1 MSCSANPTLA
11 AIQRAKSQ
19 RADAGDVGSRKS
31 LDHVGVRKS
40 VDLVA
45 TARAPA
51 PSSPAAKA
59 VITEAGGHNSEGVK
73 NVFGAVDGHSDKG
86 WWAHTDAGQMNAED
100 ELVKT
105 LMQGQSKAPQVP
117 SLDAAL
123 GPKKGLDYSALFAER
138 AVEEPAPSAS
148 SQPITQAAATPAPTA
163 ALATCTSG
171 AEPVPPE
178 QQAIQPGPHHGSAVK
193 LQGGPWQ
200 EREQEWADGAASL
213 NTLVR
218 ADQKGTI
225 AMYKRAET
233 WSSAVPRLPD
243 GPSELR
249 RARCAA
255 SREPRRCVARTVDRP
270 LRAEYGWRSAGAVG
284 RRREPRTLVAPALAR
299 FLKIHRQLHQCASSS
314 GQKPSGRVKG
324 EVLGSEACQ

>member
-1 MSCSANPTLA
+1 MVGLSWAAAAGAQWCMGAHSKLAHGWWCMRAGDVAAARTVVVDSCVPGHYSWDTELRVFAELPGICGQLRLQEEHPAPWLTSPTMSCSANPTLA

-105 LMQGQSKAPQVP
+105 GQSKAPQAP

-123 GPKKGLDYSALFAER
+123 GPKKGLDFSALFAER
-138 AVEEPAPSAS
+138 
-148 SQPITQAAATPAPTA
+148 
-163 ALATCTSG
+163 G
-171 AEPVPPE
+171 AEPMPPE
-178 QQAIQPGPHHGSAVK
+178 QQASQPGPHHGGTTVK
-193 LQGGPWQ
+193 LQGGPWKDD
-200 EREQEWADGAASL
+200 EGKAAGWWTKMDAGDLNKVEELVKGGAAAY
-213 NTLVR
+213 TP
-218 ADQKGTI
+218 QF
-225 AMYKRAET
+225 
-233 WSSAVPRLPD
+233 
-243 GPSELR
+243 
-249 RARCAA
+249 
-255 SREPRRCVARTVDRP
+255 
-270 LRAEYGWRSAGAVG
+270 VG
-284 RRREPRTLVAPALAR
+284 
-299 FLKIHRQLHQCASSS
+299 SS
-314 GQKPSGRVKG
+314 GLTSKLDYSAAHCVSTEPQ
-324 EVLGSEACQ
+324 QQ

>member
-31 LDHVGVRKS
+31 LDYVGVRKS

-73 NVFGAVDGHSDKG
+73 NVFGAVDGHSEKG
-86 WWAHTDAGQMNAED
+86 WWAHTAAGQMNAED

-105 LMQGQSKAPQVP
+105 GQSKAPQAP

-123 GPKKGLDYSALFAER
+123 GPKKGLDFSALFAER

-178 QQAIQPGPHHGSAVK
+178 QQASQPGPHHGPAVK

-200 EREQEWADGAASL
+200 DDEGKAAGWWTKMDAGDLNKVEELVKGGAAAF
-213 NTLVR
+213 TP
-218 ADQKGTI
+218 QF
-225 AMYKRAET
+225 
-233 WSSAVPRLPD
+233 
-243 GPSELR
+243 
-249 RARCAA
+249 
-255 SREPRRCVARTVDRP
+255 
-270 LRAEYGWRSAGAVG
+270 VG
-284 RRREPRTLVAPALAR
+284 
-299 FLKIHRQLHQCASSS
+299 SS
-314 GQKPSGRVKG
+314 GLTSKLDYSAAHCVSTEPQ
-324 EVLGSEACQ
+324 QQQ